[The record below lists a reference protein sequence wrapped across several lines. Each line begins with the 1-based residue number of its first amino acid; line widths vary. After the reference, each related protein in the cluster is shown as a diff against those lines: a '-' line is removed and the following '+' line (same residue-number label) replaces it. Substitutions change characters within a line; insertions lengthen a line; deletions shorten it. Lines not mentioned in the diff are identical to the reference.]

1 MIETQNLTK
10 KYAGGC
16 IGVENVNLIINRGEF
31 VFFVGPSG
39 AGKSTFLKLLIRE
52 IAPTSGKLKVL
63 GQDLSTIPQQRIP
76 FLRRNIGMVFQDF
89 RLLEDRTAYDNVA
102 FAMHVVGAPGKEVMK
117 RVPKVL
123 ELVGLQ
129 DKSKVK
135 VCDLSGGEQQRVG
148 IARAIVNR
156 PAMIIADEPTGN
168 LDPVTSIEII
178 DLIRTINIQGTTV
191 IIATHDRDIVD
202 YCKQRVIYLKKG
214 KLVGDEQKGA
224 YSYAL

>member
-1 MIETQNLTK
+1 MIEAQNLTK
-10 KYAGGC
+10 KYVGGC
-16 IGVENVNLIINRGEF
+16 IGVENVNLAINRGEF
-31 VFFVGPSG
+31 VFFVGASG
-39 AGKSTFLKLLIRE
+39 AGKSTFLRLLIRE
-52 IAPTSGKLKVL
+52 IAPSSGKLRVL
-63 GQDLSTIPQQRIP
+63 GQDLSTISQRKIP

-89 RLLEDRTAYDNVA
+89 RLLENRTTYDNVA
-102 FAMHVVGAPGKEVMK
+102 FAMYAVGTPGKEIVK
-117 RVPKVL
+117 RVPRVL
-123 ELVGLQ
+123 ELVGL
-129 DKSKVK
+129 KEKFKVR

-156 PAMIIADEPTGN
+156 PAMVVADEPTGN
-168 LDPVTSIEII
+168 LDPATSIEII

-224 YSYAL
+224 YSFAL